1 MLGRYTFF
9 NAQSGATV
17 DRNGIGVSD
26 MRSWE
31 RLDKNKLL
39 LYGIIGS
46 CNLGDVE
53 YGKAVAQA
61 IQGGITC
68 LQVREKDVTQAELL
82 AIIRKVKPLC
92 DAAGVPLIVNDDALV
107 CKLSGAAGVHIG
119 LGDGSIRAAGKLLGS
134 DKIIGATA
142 HNLDEALAAQAAGA
156 DYIGVGAAFGSKSK
170 GNAVRL
176 ANLKAYRDITSAV
189 DIPVIAIG
197 GINAGNVG
205 ELAGLGLSGIAV
217 ISAIFGSRDIAA
229 SAHELRAAAQALTS
243 SPCAEDNS
251 EEGTETDG

>member
-26 MRSWE
+26 MHSWE

-68 LQVREKDVTQAELL
+68 LQVREKNVTQAELL

-107 CKLSGAAGVHIG
+107 CKLSGAA
-119 LGDGSIRAAGKLLGS
+119 
-134 DKIIGATA
+134 
-142 HNLDEALAAQAAGA
+142 
-156 DYIGVGAAFGSKSK
+156 
-170 GNAVRL
+170 
-176 ANLKAYRDITSAV
+176 
-189 DIPVIAIG
+189 
-197 GINAGNVG
+197 
-205 ELAGLGLSGIAV
+205 
-217 ISAIFGSRDIAA
+217 
-229 SAHELRAAAQALTS
+229 
-243 SPCAEDNS
+243 
-251 EEGTETDG
+251 